1 MRPANII
8 QVGLLQLTSVATR
21 SRTEMCLLIEVQKY
35 SLASGH
41 PRVTE
46 EEVAVAAVVEEVDSG
61 AEVETDMKEVD
72 GTVGIQGTGTG
83 TGTEIV
89 TGAIKARDND

>member
-1 MRPANII
+1 
-8 QVGLLQLTSVATR
+8 
-21 SRTEMCLLIEVQKY
+21 MCLLIEVQKY

-46 EEVAVAAVVEEVDSG
+46 EEVAVAVAVEEVDSG
-61 AEVETDMKEVD
+61 AEEETDMKGVD

-83 TGTEIV
+83 TGTEIAI
-89 TGAIKARDND
+89 GAIKVMDNG